1 MRQILNKKECRKF
14 AQPKAKF
21 DLQSGIFHCE
31 QVKFVVTAAV
41 KIIDRHKTLV
51 CSIFPV
57 DKVADGCIF
66 PQYVLFQTKQDFVTL
81 EYQDEGKTRWRQCQ
95 TDALQNG
102 YYFLQK
108 CAFYQVKDE
117 EIVKKYCNGAEK
129 KGLIALDKLQDR
141 IKDVKLQ
148 ERRTKRLQTIAQR
161 MKCVPPTPRGL
172 KGYVHNAILPQF
184 IFYDYKRT
192 NKPVEGFCTACRH
205 TVMITGQKH
214 MHEGICPRCKH
225 TIKYRSRGRKR
236 YFYERDTVQVI
247 QRVSP
252 NEMVL
257 RIYKA
262 YDDYYRE
269 DIPNSAIY
277 ESARAFITW
286 TDSGRCDADW
296 YYNTYCSGKITSWAK
311 GIRPRFSLFQE
322 SFEADDCGHLYIKNL
337 DAELSGTPFQYSQLK
352 QFYLQDPMRMQVI
365 PYLNTYI
372 HYPSLEYL
380 VKLKLTRLAS
390 WAVYSRSDYC
400 SGERPLILSGKNI
413 REVLGLSKEYVPL
426 LQQINPGG
434 KQMIMIREMIRNGK
448 TPNVEFMQWCTVN
461 DISEASK
468 VNHILRHVSH
478 LKLIRYANEQF
489 RKYRRKSW
497 MEQGHLFSS
506 MSSLLSDY
514 CDYLTM
520 CDGLHFDLSND
531 FVLFPNNLPEAHSKV
546 NDLSD
551 KETSAAYDKVIGGRY
566 DALNA
571 RYGFRKG
578 GFVIVPPH
586 TSKEIVEEGQALR
599 HCVGT
604 YVKKVALDK
613 AIILF
618 MRKAKEPDK
627 PFCTIEIVGD
637 RVTQARIQQNA
648 DPPPKAKAFLSLWK
662 STVVEAPLAEAA

>member
-1 MRQILNKKECRKF
+1 MRKKLNKKECRKF
-14 AQPKAKF
+14 AQPKVRF
-21 DLQSGIFHCE
+21 DTNSGIFHCE
-31 QVKFVVTAAV
+31 HVKCVVSSVV
-41 KIIDRHKTLV
+41 KIIDHHKTLV
-51 CSIFPV
+51 VYFFPV
-57 DKVADGCIF
+57 DKVLAGDHT
-66 PQYVLFQTKQDFVTL
+66 PKYVLFQAKQDFVTL
-81 EYQDEGKTRWRQCQ
+81 ENCDDRKNRWRVCH
-95 TDALQNG
+95 ANSLAGG
-102 YYFLQK
+102 YTFLSK
-108 CAFYQVKDE
+108 CAFYCAKDE
-117 EIVKKYCNGAEK
+117 DTVKKYCNGVEK
-129 KGLIALDKLQDR
+129 KGLSAISKQQHNIQEMKCRDRRQKKLQA
-141 IKDVKLQ
+141 
-148 ERRTKRLQTIAQR
+148 IAER

-172 KGYVHNAILPQF
+172 KGYIHSAILPQF

-236 YFYERDTVQVI
+236 YIYERDTVQVI

-252 NEMVL
+252 NELVL
-257 RIYKA
+257 RIYKT
-262 YDDYYRE
+262 YDSYQGK
-269 DIPNSAIY
+269 DIPRSSLY
-277 ESARAFITW
+277 ESMRAFISW
-286 TDSGRCDADW
+286 TDCGRCDADW
-296 YYNTYCSGKITSWAK
+296 YYNTYCSGKITSWVN

-322 SFEADDCGHLYIKNL
+322 SFEADDCGHLYTKNL
-337 DAELSGTPFQYSQLK
+337 DAELAGTPFQYSQLK

-380 VKLKLTRLAS
+380 VKLKLIRLAS

-413 REVLGLSKEYVPL
+413 REVLGLPKEYLPL
-426 LQQINPGG
+426 LQQVNPGG
-434 KQMIMIREMIRNGK
+434 KQLIMMRNMIRHGK
-448 TPNVEFMQWCTVN
+448 IPNVEFMKWCADRDVSDAARIN
-461 DISEASK
+461 
-468 VNHILRHVSH
+468 NILRYMSH
-478 LKLIRYANEQF
+478 LKLMRYADEQYE
-489 RKYRRKSW
+489 KYRRRSW
-497 MEQGHLFSS
+497 AEQGHLFSS
-506 MSSLLSDY
+506 VSNLLTDY
-514 CDYLTM
+514 SDYLTM
-520 CDGLHFDLSND
+520 CEGLGFDLSND

-566 DALNA
+566 EALNA

-578 GFVIVPPH
+578 GFMIVPPH

>member
-57 DKVADGCIF
+57 DKVADGCIL
-66 PQYVLFQTKQDFVTL
+66 PQYVLFQTRQDFVTL

-148 ERRTKRLQTIAQR
+148 ERRTKRLQAIALR

-286 TDSGRCDADW
+286 TDSGRCEADW

-337 DAELSGTPFQYSQLK
+337 DTELAGTPFQYSQLK
-352 QFYLQDPMRMQVI
+352 QQNLLWQV
-365 PYLNTYI
+365 
-372 HYPSLEYL
+372 
-380 VKLKLTRLAS
+380 
-390 WAVYSRSDYC
+390 
-400 SGERPLILSGKNI
+400 
-413 REVLGLSKEYVPL
+413 
-426 LQQINPGG
+426 
-434 KQMIMIREMIRNGK
+434 
-448 TPNVEFMQWCTVN
+448 
-461 DISEASK
+461 
-468 VNHILRHVSH
+468 
-478 LKLIRYANEQF
+478 
-489 RKYRRKSW
+489 
-497 MEQGHLFSS
+497 
-506 MSSLLSDY
+506 
-514 CDYLTM
+514 
-520 CDGLHFDLSND
+520 
-531 FVLFPNNLPEAHSKV
+531 
-546 NDLSD
+546 
-551 KETSAAYDKVIGGRY
+551 
-566 DALNA
+566 
-571 RYGFRKG
+571 
-578 GFVIVPPH
+578 
-586 TSKEIVEEGQALR
+586 
-599 HCVGT
+599 
-604 YVKKVALDK
+604 
-613 AIILF
+613 
-618 MRKAKEPDK
+618 
-627 PFCTIEIVGD
+627 
-637 RVTQARIQQNA
+637 
-648 DPPPKAKAFLSLWK
+648 
-662 STVVEAPLAEAA
+662 

>member
-1 MRQILNKKECRKF
+1 
-14 AQPKAKF
+14 
-21 DLQSGIFHCE
+21 
-31 QVKFVVTAAV
+31 
-41 KIIDRHKTLV
+41 
-51 CSIFPV
+51 
-57 DKVADGCIF
+57 
-66 PQYVLFQTKQDFVTL
+66 
-81 EYQDEGKTRWRQCQ
+81 
-95 TDALQNG
+95 
-102 YYFLQK
+102 
-108 CAFYQVKDE
+108 
-117 EIVKKYCNGAEK
+117 
-129 KGLIALDKLQDR
+129 
-141 IKDVKLQ
+141 
-148 ERRTKRLQTIAQR
+148 
-161 MKCVPPTPRGL
+161 
-172 KGYVHNAILPQF
+172 
-184 IFYDYKRT
+184 
-192 NKPVEGFCTACRH
+192 
-205 TVMITGQKH
+205 MITGQKH

-236 YFYERDTVQVI
+236 YIYERDTVQVI

-252 NEMVL
+252 NELVL
-257 RIYKA
+257 RIYKT
-262 YDDYYRE
+262 YDSYQGK
-269 DIPNSAIY
+269 DIPRSSLY
-277 ESARAFITW
+277 ESMRAFISW
-286 TDSGRCDADW
+286 TGSGRCDADW
-296 YYNTYCSGKITSWAK
+296 YYNTYCSGKITSWVN

-322 SFEADDCGHLYIKNL
+322 SFEADDCGHLYTKNL

-380 VKLKLTRLAS
+380 VKLKLIRLAS

-400 SGERPLILSGKNI
+400 SGQRPLILSGKNI

-468 VNHILRHVSH
+468 VNHILRHMSH

-546 NDLSD
+546 NDLTD
-551 KETSAAYDKVIGGRY
+551 KEVSAAYDKIISSRY
-566 DALNA
+566 EELKT
-571 RYGFRKG
+571 RYGFRKS
-578 GFVIVPPH
+578 GFIIVPPK

-604 YVKKVALDK
+604 YVKKVALEK
-613 AIILF
+613 STILF

-627 PFCTIEIVGD
+627 PFCTIEVVGD
-637 RVTQARIQQNA
+637 HVMQARIQQNA